1 MPLGLESCPEP
12 VVECIAQLLDLDDIR
27 NLRLSCKS
35 LALKSSQYHFRT
47 FFRSK
52 HVNVTVDALRIFSE
66 GIQAGGLRCLIQY
79 LYLVGIVKE
88 CESRKSGRHNDWQKE
103 ETRKTHE
110 ANLLSQ
116 AFNGLAKCSKDGSL
130 RLLTL
135 RVAIVRNGEETA
147 LPANPGPL
155 VPLQK
160 SLWPCTM
167 HTFDTVVSALAAS
180 SLRIDG
186 LDIFSEP
193 NIRRPS
199 LASDQINA
207 IDWNDSG
214 FAKSLGTLRSL
225 SISLSTRVFAF
236 RRVLQDNK
244 QDVGRSSK
252 NDAAEVQAE
261 AEDEN
266 DFVGLS
272 RLIRLCN
279 QLENLET
286 DYLRIPMGYS
296 ALVGHFYYE
305 TILQRIVEL
314 DRLPILKRCKF
325 SGISAKETD
334 LLGFIQRT
342 RVRELSLEKMI
353 LCTGTFRS
361 TFDYCTSRA
370 ASMTKLHFDTLYE
383 TSYEGPHREK
393 MIFFAGGGKSRI
405 GFPSASATERLDR
418 EGESVGISITYYTS
432 PRTPIDNPWIPE
444 WRRFRRAEDGRMV
457 V

>member
-12 VVECIAQLLDLDDIR
+12 VVECIVQLLDLDDIC
-27 NLRLSCKS
+27 NLRLTCKS
-35 LALKSSQYHFRT
+35 LALGSSHYRFRT

-52 HVNVTVDALRIFSE
+52 HIKLMVDALRTFAE
-66 GIQAGGLRCLIQY
+66 GIQDGGLQSLIQH
-79 LYLVGIVKE
+79 LYLVGIVDE
-88 CESRKSGRHNDWQKE
+88 CESRKPGRQNYWQNE
-103 ETRKTHE
+103 ETRRTQE
-110 ANLLSQ
+110 VNLLSQ
-116 AFNGLAKCSKDGSL
+116 AFNGLAKYSKNGSP

-135 RVAIVRNGEETA
+135 RVAIVRNGEETT
-147 LPANPGPL
+147 LPADSGPS

-160 SLWPCTM
+160 SVWLRTM

-186 LDIFSEP
+186 LNIFSEP
-193 NIRRPS
+193 DMPCSS
-199 LASDQINA
+199 LACDQINA
-207 IDWNDSG
+207 NEWNDSG
-214 FAKSLGTLRSL
+214 FAKTLVTLRPL
-225 SISLSTRVFAF
+225 AISLSTRVFAF
-236 RRVLQDNK
+236 PRALQENK

-252 NDAAEVQAE
+252 RDAAEVQAE

-272 RLIRLCN
+272 RLLRLCN
-279 QLENLET
+279 QLGNLEIN
-286 DYLRIPMGYS
+286 YLRIPMGYS

-334 LLGFIQRT
+334 LLGFIQRA
-342 RVRELSLEKMI
+342 RGRELSLEKVI

-383 TSYEGPHREK
+383 TLYDRHYVEK
-393 MIFFAGGGKSRI
+393 TIFFAGGGKSRI

-418 EGESVGISITYYTS
+418 EGESVRTSITYYIS

-444 WRRFRRAEDGRMV
+444 WGRFRRTENGT
-457 V
+457 

>member
-35 LALKSSQYHFRT
+35 LALESSQYHFRT

-52 HVNVTVDALRIFSE
+52 HVNVTVDALRTFSE
-66 GIQAGGLRCLIQY
+66 GIQAGGLRCLIH
-79 LYLVGIVKE
+79 K
-88 CESRKSGRHNDWQKE
+88 N
-103 ETRKTHE
+103 
-110 ANLLSQ
+110 
-116 AFNGLAKCSKDGSL
+116 GSL

-135 RVAIVRNGEETA
+135 RVAIVRNGEETP
-147 LPANPGPL
+147 LPVDSGPL

-160 SLWPCTM
+160 SVWLCTM

-207 IDWNDSG
+207 IDWNGSG
-214 FAKSLGTLRSL
+214 FAKSLATLRSL

-236 RRVLQDNK
+236 RRALQENK

-272 RLIRLCN
+272 RLLRLCN
-279 QLENLET
+279 QLENLEI

-314 DRLPILKRCKF
+314 DRLPILKHCKF
-325 SGISAKETD
+325 
-334 LLGFIQRT
+334 LGFLPKR
-342 RVRELSLEKMI
+342 R
-353 LCTGTFRS
+353 
-361 TFDYCTSRA
+361 
-370 ASMTKLHFDTLYE
+370 
-383 TSYEGPHREK
+383 
-393 MIFFAGGGKSRI
+393 IFLGLFSGH
-405 GFPSASATERLDR
+405 
-418 EGESVGISITYYTS
+418 ESVSYHS
-432 PRTPIDNPWIPE
+432 
-444 WRRFRRAEDGRMV
+444 RR
-457 V
+457 